1 MELLLLKANWL
12 QTYFLYFEGSAQQL
26 ALRMDFSEQD
36 LKAARNKL
44 DYSMRKDDKL
54 KKGYNEAALPN
65 GKLDKRKAKFCLLA
79 WTFKQ
84 KKLVCS
90 SMFGVKE
97 CYVRF
102 NMFCCCNLV
111 VLNSRS
117 SVQIQR
123 GSCIFRKDLEQ
134 HSLDKIFFLV
144 KIMLFLIF
152 VSKMEFWEYFGEFQK
167 EQKKGFEFNGVKEK
181 CFLIVF

>member
-1 MELLLLKANWL
+1 MFLLSLEYDSFAPVSWMFSFLVAFCYGACASQSQLVAN
-12 QTYFLYFEGSAQQL
+12 FLYFEGNPQQL
-26 ALRMDFSEQD
+26 AIKMDLSEQD
-36 LKAARNKL
+36 LAAARNKMN
-44 DYSMRKDDKL
+44 YSMRKDEEL
-54 KKGYNEAALPN
+54 KRGYNEAAIPN

-79 WTFKQ
+79 WIFKQ

-90 SMFGVKE
+90 SMFGVKG

-111 VLNSRS
+111 VWNSRS

-134 HSLDKIFFLV
+134 HSLDKIFFLSR
-144 KIMLFLIF
+144 FCC
-152 VSKMEFWEYFGEFQK
+152 S
-167 EQKKGFEFNGVKEK
+167 
-181 CFLIVF
+181 